1 MDTNPLLCALMQL
14 RRARVLT
21 PQESS
26 EASSYLG
33 HTPPMAGHSLM
44 VWVPHWLVAQLEN
57 DQTPR
62 KQQFAL
68 LTGQGQHDAVFM
80 LVVQAGSTQFRL
92 LMHINDH
99 RVQALL
105 RDSRSPGCL
114 NVLLNVEHGSELS
127 ILSTAIPDEMDS
139 VLTRM
144 LDAAPD
150 LPGQIAQVLRL
161 GAHHTSPQ
169 AVPSLLDGE
178 TVLDVVTVLVAD
190 DAELSDDE
198 VTELTG
204 SGPRERNSEEI
215 ATRLH

>member
-1 MDTNPLLCALMQL
+1 MQL

-21 PQESS
+21 PHESS

-33 HTPPMAGHSLM
+33 HSPTLAGHSLM
-44 VWVPHWLVAQLEN
+44 VGVPHWLVTQLEN
-57 DQTPR
+57 DQAPR

-68 LTGQGQHDAVFM
+68 LTGQVQHDPVFM

-92 LMHINDH
+92 LMHINDLG
-99 RVQALL
+99 VQALL

-114 NVLLNVEHGSELS
+114 NVLLNVEHGSQVS

-144 LDAAPD
+144 LDAAPGRPSQMG
-150 LPGQIAQVLRL
+150 LVLKL
-161 GAHHTSPQ
+161 GAHHTLPQ

-178 TVLDVVTVLVAD
+178 TVVDVVAVLVAD
-190 DAELSDDE
+190 DAELSDDG

-204 SGPRERNSEEI
+204 GGRRERNSEEI
-215 ATRLH
+215 AARLH